1 MKICVLIVARARK
14 YVRGMRFMTPVEKRT
29 ILINASIEVK
39 FINNIQSKNKTF
51 NDIIKSKGINE
62 VYYFI
67 PEMNT
72 WREL

>member
-1 MKICVLIVARARK
+1 
-14 YVRGMRFMTPVEKRT
+14 MTPVEKRT